1 MSEHALK
8 AIELEQ
14 LVKRFG
20 DLTAVDD
27 LRFTVN
33 EGEIF
38 GLLGP
43 NLEPL
48 APLAET
54 FRKVRSNPAWSAI
67 GGFRAVRAPG
77 SYSKWLPRLGAPPAD
92 PRVHRIRF
100 GLPLGGDTSASCSSR
115 PSGKTPGVYRS
126 CEPFRLGDR
135 QHGFSQHPET
145 CGPIGGAPTNRS
157 HFWVVPPWSGTA
169 FES

>member
-54 FRKVRSNPAWSAI
+54 FRKVRSNPR
-67 GGFRAVRAPG
+67 RATKVAP
-77 SYSKWLPRLGAPPAD
+77 RTRRVD
-92 PRVHRIRF
+92 PM
-100 GLPLGGDTSASCSSR
+100 
-115 PSGKTPGVYRS
+115 
-126 CEPFRLGDR
+126 
-135 QHGFSQHPET
+135 
-145 CGPIGGAPTNRS
+145 
-157 HFWVVPPWSGTA
+157 
-169 FES
+169 